1 MATNPDA
8 IEHIFSIDIDDRAS
22 FLLANARCVV
32 NPAGQGSVAAWNS
45 AAQLSKGEVL
55 VQMSDDFEAFPGWDT
70 AILDAIGDTSKPAV
84 LAVSDG
90 TRTDELLCMAII
102 TRARYKAEGYLFHP
116 DFFSVFSDDWLSN
129 KAWHDGVVIDA
140 RDRITF
146 EHLHPAFNKAEWDET
161 YERGNNDRAYQTG
174 KRHLD
179 RLMAGK
185 ATSWNVHGW
194 CNYRPF
200 YASLAETLPSGS
212 TFVEIGCWMGQSI
225 IHFAQRCQD
234 LGKDM
239 RIFVVDTFKGEEGQT
254 MHIPIVE
261 EHGGSVLDTFKSN
274 IEAAGVA
281 DMITIIQSDSAEAAA
296 QFADLSVDG
305 LYIDAAHEYEPVC
318 RDLEAWIPKVKKGG
332 ILSGHDYQHEPVR
345 RAVDE
350 AMERN
355 GWTLNTIG
363 NVWIRD
369 NK

>member
-1 MATNPDA
+1 
-8 IEHIFSIDIDDRAS
+8 
-22 FLLANARCVV
+22 
-32 NPAGQGSVAAWNS
+32 
-45 AAQLSKGEVL
+45 
-55 VQMSDDFEAFPGWDT
+55 MSDDFEAFPGWDK
-70 AILDAIGDTSKPAV
+70 AILDAIGDTSKSAV

-90 TRTDELLCMAII
+90 TRTDDLLCMAIL
-102 TRARYKAEGYLFHP
+102 TRARYKEQEYLFHP
-116 DFFSVFSDDWLSN
+116 DFFSVFSDDWLSA

-140 RDRITF
+140 RDKITF
-146 EHLHPAFNKAEWDET
+146 EHMHPAFDKGEWDDT
-161 YERGNNDRAYQTG
+161 YERGNNDRAYRTG
-174 KRHLD
+174 KVHLD

-185 ATSWNVHGW
+185 ATSWSVHGW

-239 RIFVVDTFKGEEGQT
+239 KIFVVDTFRGEEGQT

-261 EHGGSVLDTFKSN
+261 AHGGSVLDTFKSN
-274 IEAAGVA
+274 IKAAGVEE
-281 DMITIIQSDSAEAAA
+281 MITIIQSDSAEAAV
-296 QFADLSVDG
+296 QFEDFSVDA
-305 LYIDAAHEYEPVC
+305 LYVDAAHEYEPVC
-318 RDLEAWIPKVKKGG
+318 NDLEAWIPKVKKGG
-332 ILSGHDYQHEPVR
+332 ILSGHDYQHEPVK

-355 GWTLNTIG
+355 GWTINTIG